1 MRAALRPSRRV
12 LLVGLVA
19 LLTLAAARIAAP
31 SGASHY
37 RFSSAMVC
45 GIERWNIKTLKDKPR
60 LRRAALTTVAH
71 LVSLPRPSSLPP
83 SSRLAFERRIFTVT
97 AAVTL
102 DRTEADLDHHLVLTS
117 AGETMI
123 AETPSPVCTQG
134 ATAYRR
140 RQMNNSR
147 SVARICSRAR
157 VTGVAFFDFL
167 HGQTGVAPNG
177 IELHPVLG
185 FSCLSS

>member
-1 MRAALRPSRRV
+1 
-12 LLVGLVA
+12 VA

-37 RFSSAMVC
+37 RFSAAMVC
-45 GIERWNIKTLKDKPR
+45 GIERWNIKTLKDRPLLK
-60 LRRAALTTVAH
+60 RATQTTVAH
-71 LVSLPRPSSLPP
+71 LVAQARPASFPP
-83 SSRLAFERRIFTVT
+83 PGRLAFEHRVFNVI

-117 AGETMI
+117 GGKTMI
-123 AETPSPVCTQG
+123 AETPSPICTHG

-140 RQMNNSR
+140 RQMTAAR
-147 SVARICSRAR
+147 SAAVICSRAR

-185 FSCLSS
+185 FSCLAG

>member
-1 MRAALRPSRRV
+1 MKGPPRAKGRSLRPSRRV
-12 LLVGLVA
+12 LLVGLAA

-37 RFSSAMVC
+37 RFSAAVVC
-45 GIERWNIKTLKDKPR
+45 GIERWNIKTLKDKPL

-83 SSRLAFERRIFTVT
+83 SSRLAFERRIFTVS
-97 AAVTL
+97 VTL

-117 AGETMI
+117 GRNTMI

-147 SVARICSRAR
+147 NVARSAR
-157 VTGVAFFDFL
+157 
-167 HGQTGVAPNG
+167 
-177 IELHPVLG
+177 ELA
-185 FSCLSS
+185 

>member
-1 MRAALRPSRRV
+1 LSF
-12 LLVGLVA
+12 LVA
-19 LLTLAAARIAAP
+19 VLASIAARIAAP
-31 SGASHY
+31 SDASHY
-37 RFSSAMVC
+37 RFSAAMVC

-60 LRRAALTTVAH
+60 LKRAANTTVAH
-71 LVSLPRPSSLPP
+71 LVSVARPSPFPP
-83 SSRLAFERRIFTVT
+83 PGRLAFERRIFTVT

-117 AGETMI
+117 GGKTMI

-147 SVARICSRAR
+147 NVARICSRAR
-157 VTGVAFFDFL
+157 A
-167 HGQTGVAPNG
+167 
-177 IELHPVLG
+177 
-185 FSCLSS
+185 

>member
-1 MRAALRPSRRV
+1 
-12 LLVGLVA
+12 VA
-19 LLTLAAARIAAP
+19 LLTFAAARIAAP

-37 RFSSAMVC
+37 RFSAAMVC
-45 GIERWNIKTLKDKPR
+45 GVERWNIKTLKDKPR

-97 AAVTL
+97 ASVTL

-117 AGETMI
+117 GRNTMI

-140 RQMNNSR
+140 RQMSNSR
-147 SVARICSRAR
+147 KCRKDLLASSRDWRGLLRLFARADRSGAERDRASSGAR
-157 VTGVAFFDFL
+157 LLLPFR
-167 HGQTGVAPNG
+167 
-177 IELHPVLG
+177 LG
-185 FSCLSS
+185 PAARR